1 MLPSVYIQYKRLQVF
16 DLKDCKLYIPFMK
29 ADEAFAQ
36 VQTWFSGQV
45 TAHPV
50 R

>member
-1 MLPSVYIQYKRLQVF
+1 
-16 DLKDCKLYIPFMK
+16 MK

-50 R
+50 RELQSSRNLFLVFPQVS